1 MVQDGQDQ
9 PKLSIMNFEKFN
21 LKLDKEYRNTVKYYV
36 APFGGVSKHC

>member
-21 LKLDKEYRNTVKYYV
+21 LKLEKYCKTLL